1 MSRLLIPLMT
11 GLLWAGSSL
20 TYARELE
27 LGDPVRTSLM
37 DLARDTTVPGLPSES
52 RMTFSRV
59 WADST
64 QARLCA
70 LATRLDGDLLIKDG
84 QLLMKRV
91 HFRKHGAKWD
101 IERSERVA
109 VPADQSVE
117 TACMQRA
124 PAETV
129 MTAAIKEMDAHPP
142 GAGSAAKRV
151 TEASA
156 APAISGS
163 TTAAKTA
170 LPAAKATS
178 TTALTVASASP
189 SITRTGATRCNA
201 EPEQV
206 STESTG
212 PGMVGLPGRSL
223 LYTAP
228 DQSCRS
234 GKFIV
239 SGDKV
244 AILARVPG
252 WTRVRYTHPLTGIVT
267 MGWVTSDRVK
277 PTPRDGESVAA
288 LAH

>member
-1 MSRLLIPLMT
+1 MSRLLIPLVT

-37 DLARDTTVPGLPSES
+37 DLARDTTVPGLPADS
-52 RMTFSRV
+52 RMTFNRV

-84 QLLMKRV
+84 RLLMKRV
-91 HFRKHGAKWD
+91 QFRKRGAKWEV
-101 IERSERVA
+101 ERSERVA

-117 TACMQRA
+117 TACTQRP
-124 PAETV
+124 PAEAV

-142 GAGSAAKRV
+142 GAGSTSGATKRP
-151 TEASA
+151 TEALA
-156 APAISGS
+156 APATPASS
-163 TTAAKTA
+163 ELPAPKTA
-170 LPAAKATS
+170 PAKALS
-178 TTALTVASASP
+178 VASASTTSAP
-189 SITRTGATRCNA
+189 RCNA
-201 EPEQV
+201 EPEQA
-206 STESTG
+206 STESAG

-228 DQSCRS
+228 DQSCRT

-252 WTRVRYTHPLTGIVT
+252 WTRVRYTHPLTGAVT
-267 MGWVTSDRVK
+267 IGWVTSDRVK
-277 PTPRDGESVAA
+277 PAPRRDESVAA
-288 LAH
+288 LAR